1 MNSSPSGVPVLT
13 IDGSYGEGGGQILRT
28 AVSYSVLTQTPIE
41 ITNIRA
47 KRPIPG
53 LRPQHYTAI
62 SCLQAIC
69 NAEVTGLAVGSKD
82 IRFSPGTVRPGDYS
96 FDIGTAGNITLIFQA
111 CLLGAL
117 HIPGPLTITI
127 TGGTDVLWA
136 PAWDYFAK
144 VFIPLLHRMGVN
156 ADVELV
162 QRGYYPKG
170 GGKAI
175 LRMNPA
181 TDLKPFTVD
190 TPQQFKKIE
199 GLIHLSG
206 LPEQIATRIKHSAI
220 KDATAAGLEA
230 RINVEPVSSLSQG
243 VGITV
248 WASTEKTI
256 LGSGVL
262 GERQV
267 SSEQVGH
274 RAVSRLV
281 SDIQAGATLDPY
293 AVDQLLPYMVAC
305 QQESRCLVREC
316 SSHMKTN
323 IWVLQQFQ
331 KRRMEIATQGDIWRI
346 VVGAAGL

>member
-1 MNSSPSGVPVLT
+1 MLT

-28 AVSYSVLTQTPIE
+28 AVSYSVYTHTPIE

-53 LRPQHYTAI
+53 LRPQHFTAI

-69 NAEVTGLAVGSKD
+69 NAEVTGLAVGSKT
-82 IRFSPGTVRPGDYS
+82 IRFSPGAVRPGDYT

-117 HIPGPLTITI
+117 QTPGPLTITI
-127 TGGTDVLWA
+127 AGGTDVLWA

-144 VFIPLLHRMGVN
+144 VFVPLLHHMGVN
-156 ADVELV
+156 ADVQLI

-170 GGKAI
+170 GGKAV
-175 LRMNPA
+175 LRMNPTA
-181 TDLKPFTVD
+181 DLQPFMVD
-190 TPQQFKKIE
+190 TPQRFKEIE

-206 LPEQIATRIKHSAI
+206 LPEHIATRMKHAAL
-220 KDATAAGLEA
+220 KDATAAGLDA
-230 RINVEPVSSLSQG
+230 RIAVEQVSSRSQG

-248 WASTEKTI
+248 WASTDKTI

-262 GERQV
+262 GECQV
-267 SSEQVGH
+267 SAEQVGH
-274 RAVSRLV
+274 RAISRLV

-305 QQESRCLVREC
+305 QRESRCLIREC

-331 KRRMEIATQGDIWRI
+331 PRRMEVTSQGDLWRI

>member
-1 MNSSPSGVPVLT
+1 MLT
-13 IDGSYGEGGGQILRT
+13 IDGSHGEGGGQILRT
-28 AVSYSVLTQTPIE
+28 AIAYSVYTNTPIE

-69 NAEVTGLAVGSKD
+69 NAEVTGLSVGSKTV
-82 IRFSPGTVRPGDYS
+82 RFSPGVVRPGEYT

-117 HIPGPLTITI
+117 RSPGPLTVTI

-136 PAWDYFAK
+136 PAWDYFAH
-144 VFIPLLHRMGVN
+144 VFIPLVNHMGVK
-156 ADVELV
+156 AEVRLER
-162 QRGYYPKG
+162 RGYYPRG
-170 GGKAI
+170 GGKAV
-175 LRMNPA
+175 LHMDP
-181 TDLKPFTVD
+181 TSSLKPFTVD
-190 TPQQFKKIE
+190 TPQSYREIA
-199 GLIHLSG
+199 GVIHLSG
-206 LPEQIATRIKHSAI
+206 LSEQIATRIKHAAL

-230 RINVEPVSSLSQG
+230 HIAIEPVASPSQG

-248 WASTEKTI
+248 WSSTDRTI

-274 RAVSRLV
+274 RAASRLIA
-281 SDIQAGATLDPY
+281 DIEAGATLDPF

-305 QQESRCLVREC
+305 HGESRCLVREC
-316 SSHMKTN
+316 SSHTKTN

-331 KRRMEIATQGDIWRI
+331 PRRMEVMSQGALWRV